1 MLRSPTPSLSAV
13 TVAMADPIVH
23 ETNESPTP
31 HVLPVEPCCR
41 CAIVSETSIREGLL
55 YVMSALRDPAE
66 DLVFDSENEKSKILT
81 CSLFSAIAIGALLS
95 GCPVES
101 VARHMISAR
110 RCKEQF
116 KGFVDKMSTVP
127 ALILYAMSHAFVGS
141 KQSDQEHR
149 EALLQA
155 KDIRDGCREVDPL
168 VSCFLAY
175 REFQDGFGFVTLS
188 MIDSNNPFSALRR
201 VMNTKGMTLRSAR
214 AKRVR
219 QENDKGGQNAAQ
231 SGDGAHPSF
240 VLVDGK

>member
-1 MLRSPTPSLSAV
+1 VLRSPTPSLSAV

-66 DLVFDSENEKSKILT
+66 D
-81 CSLFSAIAIGALLS
+81 ALLS